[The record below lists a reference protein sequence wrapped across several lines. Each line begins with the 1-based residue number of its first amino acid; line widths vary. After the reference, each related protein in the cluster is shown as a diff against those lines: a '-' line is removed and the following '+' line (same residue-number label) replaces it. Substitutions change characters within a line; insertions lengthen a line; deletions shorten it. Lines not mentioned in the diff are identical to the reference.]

1 MEINGLKPW
10 GLDQGLADSSL
21 TVLATADP
29 GRFYPPD
36 FSAVNP
42 DFEIGTPPF
51 KSLVACIVIDH
62 FFQALGAQY
71 LCVYCTEGSIAPRV
85 SN

>member
-1 MEINGLKPW
+1 V

-21 TVLATADP
+21 TVLDTADP

-36 FSAVNP
+36 FCAVNP
-42 DFEIGTPPF
+42 DFETGTLQF
-51 KSLVACIVIDH
+51 MSLVAYIVIDH

-71 LCVYCTEGSIAPRV
+71 
-85 SN
+85 